1 MKSEIEV
8 AQSCPPLLL
17 SHIKLQIRC
26 LIHAEQLWCKSLILQ
41 EPYRPESSERSRNGH
56 SSCWKIIS
64 ASISPDLMVVHTHS
78 SSRRTE
84 SKESSLFFFFFVFFC
99 IIMSEHNT
107 DSSINGL
114 TTTLKHLFG
123 FYSSLRWLVKAGL
136 LNFLKH
142 DSLRK

>member
-1 MKSEIEV
+1 MSDSVRPHTGQPTRLPCPWDSPGKNTGVGCHFLLQCMKVKSESEV

-17 SHIKLQIRC
+17 SHIKLQICC

-64 ASISPDLMVVHTHS
+64 ASISLDLMVVHTHS

-84 SKESSLFFFFFVFFC
+84 SKESSLFFLYFFVLLC
-99 IIMSEHNT
+99 QNII
-107 DSSINGL
+107 L
-114 TTTLKHLFG
+114 TG
-123 FYSSLRWLVKAGL
+123 P
-136 LNFLKH
+136 
-142 DSLRK
+142 